1 MKRTSLSDLLG
12 FFHFRVRL
20 MKYIIGQIIKYRFG
34 NHHSNSKSWRIP
46 QNEIAISPAQ
56 KVMQVET
63 NASKF
68 QLLEPLRASQR
79 LKIPNTL
86 AMTSKGANDQFHV
99 NRIGF

>member
-1 MKRTSLSDLLG
+1 MT
-12 FFHFRVRL
+12 
-20 MKYIIGQIIKYRFG
+20 GQKIKYRFG
-34 NHHSNSKSWRIP
+34 NHHNNSKSWRIT

-56 KVMQVET
+56 KVMQIET

-79 LKIPNTL
+79 LKIPNPL
-86 AMTSKGANDQFHV
+86 ATTSKGANDQFHA